1 MYSKIKTCTLQGL
14 NGFVV
19 DVEVD
24 LTNGLPKVYLVGLP
38 DAAIK
43 ESVERVRT
51 AIKNSG
57 YDFPRKRMT
66 ISLAPANLKKDG
78 SQMDLAI
85 AVATLC
91 ASEVITKVPEDYIFL
106 GELALDGQVN
116 EISGALPMIIS
127 MRSEGYRRFVV
138 PYRNRKECSVVSDVE
153 IYPVKTFEDVVQ
165 FLLGEKSIE
174 RAVGEFRL
182 SPVNYDLD
190 FSDIKGQDSLKRCME
205 IAACSHSNVLIA
217 GVPGSGKSMAAKRFP
232 TILPPLRFEDAVEVT
247 KIYSVS
253 GLLHNHALM
262 TTPPFRSP
270 HHTASATALIG
281 GGSVPKPGEISLAH
295 KGVLFLDE
303 LTEFPKQVLEV
314 LRQPMETKEI
324 NISRARMSLVY
335 PADFQL
341 IAAMNPCPCGYL
353 GSKKRQCTCTP
364 YQIQRYLSKISH
376 PLLDRIDLHLEV
388 QEVEYGDIANSA
400 PEQTSAEIRKR
411 VELVRE
417 IQKERFREENFQF
430 NSQIPDKKLKTYI
443 HLSSLGKQIMEMAY
457 HKYQMSART
466 YNKILKIA
474 RTIADMESSEVIRE
488 EHLLESIQYR
498 SMDAKY
504 WGS

>member
-14 NGFVV
+14 NGFAV

-38 DAAIK
+38 DTAIK

-66 ISLAPANLKKDG
+66 INLAPANLKKDG

-85 AVATLC
+85 AIATLC
-91 ASEVITKVPEDYIFL
+91 ASEVISKVPEQYIFL
-106 GELALDGQVN
+106 GELALDGKIS
-116 EISGALPMIIS
+116 EISGALPMVIS
-127 MRSEGYRRFVV
+127 MREEGYRRFVV
-138 PYRNRKECSVVSDVE
+138 PYENRKECSVVSDVE
-153 IYPVKTFEDVVQ
+153 IYPVKTLEEVVG
-165 FLLGEKSIE
+165 FLLGEVKIQ
-174 RAVGEFRL
+174 RAVGDFQVHE
-182 SPVNYDLD
+182 VNYDFD
-190 FSDIKGQDSLKRCME
+190 FSDIKGQSSLKRCME

-232 TILPPLRFEDAVEVT
+232 TILPTLKFEEAVEVT

-253 GLLHNHALM
+253 GLLHNHSLI
-262 TTPPFRSP
+262 TTPPYRSP

-281 GGSVPKPGEISLAH
+281 GGSIPKPGEISLAH

-314 LRQPMETKEI
+314 LRQPLESKEI
-324 NISRARMSLVY
+324 NISRAKLSLVY

-388 QEVEYGDIANSA
+388 AEVEYEDISNSKV
-400 PEQTSAEIRKR
+400 EETSAQIRER
-411 VELVRE
+411 VEFVRE
-417 IQKERFREENFQF
+417 MQADRFREENFRF
-430 NSQIPDKKLKTYI
+430 NSQIPDKKIKKYI
-443 HLSSLGKQIMEMAY
+443 SLSHSGKKIMEMAY
-457 HKYQMSART
+457 RKYQMSART

-474 RTIADMESSEVIRE
+474 RTVADMDHSEKILE

-498 SMDAKY
+498 SMDSKY